1 MGEQKM
7 TKELK
12 IQIILGSTRDA
23 RQGEKAAKFIYEF
36 AKKRKDFSVEY
47 IDLKEWNFQFLNE
60 ASPPSMG
67 NYSDPKTKKWASKIN
82 ESDGY
87 IFVTPE
93 YNHGYSAV
101 LKNALDLIYK
111 EWNNKPGAFVSYG
124 GAAGSRAVEQLRQ
137 VLVELQMAPIRA
149 QVMITSIWTAFDSKG
164 ELINKEM
171 YEKSTNAMFD
181 QLVWWAHALK
191 SAREKT

>member
-1 MGEQKM
+1 M
-7 TKELK
+7 
-12 IQIILGSTRDA
+12 
-23 RQGEKAAKFIYEF
+23 
-36 AKKRKDFSVEY
+36 
-47 IDLKEWNFQFLNE
+47 
-60 ASPPSMG
+60 
-67 NYSDPKTKKWASKIN
+67 
-82 ESDGY
+82 
-87 IFVTPE
+87 
-93 YNHGYSAV
+93 
-101 LKNALDLIYK
+101 
-111 EWNNKPGAFVSYG
+111 SYG